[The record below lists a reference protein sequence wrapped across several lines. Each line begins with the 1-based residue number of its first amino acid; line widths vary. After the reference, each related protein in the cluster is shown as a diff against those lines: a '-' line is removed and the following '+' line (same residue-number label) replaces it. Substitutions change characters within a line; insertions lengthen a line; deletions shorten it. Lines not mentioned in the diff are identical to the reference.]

1 MPRIRESSRLEGRL
15 DKALKVFWEKG
26 YYDTSIEDLSARS
39 GLNRD
44 VIYGGYGNKRKFF
57 EMLLAR
63 YRDTYIAQWFAPL
76 EMPDA
81 TLVQVE
87 AFFQQF
93 LDLPVPADKLGCLM
107 CLTSSE
113 VSSHIRSV
121 ERIVS
126 RFLGDLH
133 SLIRAACVRSRE
145 RGEVRP
151 TTDPDVVADYGVG
164 AVLGLWAMVRS
175 PMPRS
180 AIAHYVKGVRTYLR
194 GLRPARGAGEIDG
207 GV

>member
-1 MPRIRESSRLEGRL
+1 MPRARQNLKLQERL
-15 DKALKVFWEKG
+15 DRATKVFWEKG
-26 YYDTSIEDLSARS
+26 YYDTSIQALSARA

-44 VIYGGYGNKRKFF
+44 EIYGGFGNKRKFF
-57 EMLLAR
+57 EMLLTR
-63 YRDTYIAQWFAPL
+63 YRETYIARWFAPL
-76 EMPDA
+76 EMPNA

-113 VSSHIRSV
+113 VSGQVRSI

-126 RFLGDLH
+126 RFLGDLR
-133 SLIRAACVRSRE
+133 SLIRTACVRSQE
-145 RGEVRP
+145 RGEVPP
-151 TTDPDVVADYGVG
+151 TTDPDFVADYGVG
-164 AVLGLWAMVRS
+164 ALLGVWAMVRS

-180 AIAHYVKGVRTYLR
+180 AIAHYLDGVLAFLR
-194 GLRPARGAGEIDG
+194 ELQPAK
-207 GV
+207 